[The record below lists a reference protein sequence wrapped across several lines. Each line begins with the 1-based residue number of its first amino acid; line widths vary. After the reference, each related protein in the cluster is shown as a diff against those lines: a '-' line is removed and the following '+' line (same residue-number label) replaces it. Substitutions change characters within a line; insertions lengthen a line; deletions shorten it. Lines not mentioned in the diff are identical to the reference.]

1 MKLIS
6 KNQYGNSI
14 NRIDAIKDSTPKIL
28 PSKYKYLGKGN
39 ESNNYNTQIPINK
52 VTLYNK
58 WFNSLPSDIRNT
70 DNYDMQG
77 YWLNMVDG
85 RNESREEGEHFPD
98 TYKKPNHPT
107 FSNQSQY
114 KNNKAGSWIVKNNNY
129 VGFNMSP
136 WQMNNSDETLH
147 ALGYDSN
154 VKPVYNNGIVLPT
167 VYVTPKHN
175 YINMKSNKDKSGWI
189 YKDTNQ

>member
-39 ESNNYNTQIPINK
+39 ESNNYNTPIPINK

-85 RNESREEGEHFPD
+85 RNESR
-98 TYKKPNHPT
+98 KKENI
-107 FSNQSQY
+107 FQILI
-114 KNNKAGSWIVKNNNY
+114 KNLIIQHLVMEVNIKTIKLE
-129 VGFNMSP
+129 VG
-136 WQMNNSDETLH
+136 
-147 ALGYDSN
+147 
-154 VKPVYNNGIVLPT
+154 
-167 VYVTPKHN
+167 
-175 YINMKSNKDKSGWI
+175 
-189 YKDTNQ
+189 